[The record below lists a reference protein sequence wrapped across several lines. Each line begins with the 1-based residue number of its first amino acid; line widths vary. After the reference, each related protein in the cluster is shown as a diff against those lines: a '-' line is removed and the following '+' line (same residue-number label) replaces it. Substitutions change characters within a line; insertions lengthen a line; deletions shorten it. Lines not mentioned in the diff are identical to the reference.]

1 MVAGEHV
8 VHGLPC
14 MDDDDAVFWRRRE
27 QNVVASPDTMLPS
40 RRSGDKDARLTRHGE
55 QAIGGGEDNNRAE
68 GDNDFNLVPRL
79 PAEGTDDI
87 AVRDSS
93 GRVYTPNAVQHR
105 GVAR

>member
-8 VHGLPC
+8 VHSLPR
-14 MDDDDAVFWRRRE
+14 MDDDDAVFRRRRE

-40 RRSGDKDARLTRHGE
+40 RRSWDRDARLTRHGE
-55 QAIGGGEDNNRAE
+55 RTIGGAEDNNRAE
-68 GDNDFNLVPRL
+68 CYNNFKPVPGS

-93 GRVYTPNAVQHR
+93 GCVYTPNAVQHC
-105 GVAR
+105 GVVR